1 MKKVLIANRGE
12 IAIRVIRACRELG
25 IKSVAIHSTADRDS
39 LHCKLADESVCIG
52 PAESSKSYLSI
63 PAIMS
68 AAEVAGVDAIHP
80 GYGFLSE
87 SAEFASVCRQYGITF
102 IGPTPE
108 QIRVLGNKV
117 EARALAR
124 KAGVPLLPGSNGAIT
139 DDAQAIE
146 AAKEIGFPL
155 IIKAAAGGG
164 GRGMKVVH
172 SEADLSKQLS
182 LARSEALSGFG
193 DATVYM
199 ERFLTNPRHIE
210 IQLMGDQHGNLVY
223 LGERDC
229 TTQRRKQKLIEE
241 SPSPVLKEAER
252 QKVGERALELAR
264 LVNYQSLGTA
274 EFLYEN
280 GNFYFME
287 VNTRIQVEHPVTE
300 EVMGI
305 DLVKEQIKI
314 AQGERLSLTQGQI
327 KSNGHAM
334 EVRINA
340 EDPHSFAPWPGKIT
354 GYHEPGGIG
363 VRVDSM
369 IYAGYTVPPNYDSM
383 LAKLIVKGRDREE
396 CIQRMK
402 RSLREFKVEGIR
414 TNIPFYVELFQDE
427 RFLRSEITIN
437 WLEDVYLKGR
447 KKS

>member
-25 IKSVAIHSTADRDS
+25 IKTVAVHSIADRDS
-39 LHCKLADESVCIG
+39 LHCKLADESICIG
-52 PAESSKSYLSI
+52 PSESAKSYLSI
-63 PAIMS
+63 PSIMS

-87 SAEFASVCRQYGITF
+87 SAEFAEVCRKYKVTF

-108 QIRVLGNKV
+108 QIRTLGNKI

-124 KAGVPLLPGSNGAIT
+124 KAGVPMLPGSDGPVL
-139 DDAQAIE
+139 DEAQAIDM
-146 AAKEIGFPL
+146 ARKIGFPL

-172 SEADLSKQLS
+172 REEDLTKQLS
-182 LARSEALSGFG
+182 LARNEALVGFG
-193 DATVYM
+193 DATVFM
-199 ERFLTNPRHIE
+199 ERFLLNPRHIE
-210 IQLMGDQHGNLVY
+210 IQLMGDQHGNIIY

-229 TTQRRKQKLIEE
+229 TTQRRKQKLVEE
-241 SPSPVLKEAER
+241 APSPVLSALER
-252 QKVGERALELAR
+252 QKVGERAVELAR

-300 EVMGI
+300 EVVGL
-305 DLVKEQIKI
+305 DLVKEQIRI
-314 AQGERLSLTQGQI
+314 ARGERLSVTQADVKLT
-327 KSNGHAM
+327 GHAI

-340 EDPHSFAPWPGKIT
+340 EDPATFAPWPGKIT
-354 GYHEPGGIG
+354 AYHEPGGHG

-369 IYAGYTVPPNYDSM
+369 IYSNYTVPSNYDSM
-383 LAKLIVKGRDREE
+383 LAKLIVRGKDRNE

-402 RSLREFKVEGIR
+402 RALMEFKVEGIR
-414 TNIPFYVELFQDE
+414 TNIPFYIELFKDE
-427 RFLRSEITIN
+427 RFIRSEITIS
-437 WLEDVYLKGR
+437 WLEEVYLKER
-447 KKS
+447 KLL

>member
-1 MKKVLIANRGE
+1 
-12 IAIRVIRACRELG
+12 
-25 IKSVAIHSTADRDS
+25 
-39 LHCKLADESVCIG
+39 
-52 PAESSKSYLSI
+52 
-63 PAIMS
+63 MS

-108 QIRVLGNKV
+108 QIKVLGNKV

-139 DDAQAIE
+139 EESQAIE

-172 SEADLSKQLS
+172 SEADLPKQLS

-193 DATVYM
+193 DDTVYM

-241 SPSPVLKEAER
+241 SPSPVLSEAER

-314 AQGERLSLTQGQI
+314 AQGQRLSITQSQI
-327 KSNGHAM
+327 KSQGHAM

-340 EDPHSFAPWPGKIT
+340 EDPQTFAPWPGKIT

-369 IYAGYTVPPNYDSM
+369 IYAGYTVPQNYDSM

-414 TNIPFYVELFQDE
+414 TNIPFYLELFQDE

-437 WLEDVYLKGR
+437 WLEEVYLKGR

>member
-25 IKSVAIHSTADRDS
+25 IKTVAVHSVADRDS
-39 LHCKLADESVCIG
+39 LHCKLADESICIG
-52 PAESSKSYLSI
+52 PAESAKSYLSI

-68 AAEVAGVDAIHP
+68 AAEVSAVDAIHP

-87 SAEFASVCRQYGITF
+87 SSEFAEVCRQYGITF

-108 QIRVLGNKV
+108 QIRTLGNKV

-124 KAGVPLLPGSNGAIT
+124 KAGVPMLPGSDGPIENE
-139 DDAQAIE
+139 DQARSI
-146 AAKEIGFPL
+146 AKKIGFPL

-164 GRGMKVVH
+164 GRGMKVVNH
-172 SEADLSKQLS
+172 EDDLLKQFLLAKNEAQV
-182 LARSEALSGFG
+182 GFG
-193 DATVYM
+193 DSTVYM
-199 ERFLTNPRHIE
+199 ERFLKSPRHVE
-210 IQLMGDQHGNLVY
+210 IQLIGDQHGNVVY

-241 SPSPVLKEAER
+241 APAWLLSEAER
-252 QKVGERALELAR
+252 QMAGERAVALAK

-300 EVMGI
+300 EIMGL
-305 DLVKEQIKI
+305 DLVKQQIRI
-314 AQGERLSLTQGQI
+314 ARGEKLGFTQADI
-327 KSNGHAM
+327 KPVGHAM

-340 EDPHSFAPWPGKIT
+340 EDPKTFAPWPGKVT
-354 GYHEPGGIG
+354 AYHEPGGLG

-369 IYAGYTVPPNYDSM
+369 VYDGYKVPQNYDSM
-383 LAKLIVKGRDREE
+383 LAKLIVKGKDRDE

-402 RSLREFKVEGIR
+402 RSLLEFKIEGIR
-414 TNIPFYVELFQDE
+414 TNIPFYLELFEDE
-427 RFLRSEITIN
+427 RFLKSEITIT
-437 WLEDVYLKGR
+437 WLEDVYIKER
-447 KKS
+447 KLV

>member
-1 MKKVLIANRGE
+1 
-12 IAIRVIRACRELG
+12 
-25 IKSVAIHSTADRDS
+25 
-39 LHCKLADESVCIG
+39 
-52 PAESSKSYLSI
+52 
-63 PAIMS
+63 
-68 AAEVAGVDAIHP
+68 
-80 GYGFLSE
+80 
-87 SAEFASVCRQYGITF
+87 
-102 IGPTPE
+102 
-108 QIRVLGNKV
+108 
-117 EARALAR
+117 
-124 KAGVPLLPGSNGAIT
+124 
-139 DDAQAIE
+139 
-146 AAKEIGFPL
+146 
-155 IIKAAAGGG
+155 
-164 GRGMKVVH
+164 
-172 SEADLSKQLS
+172 
-182 LARSEALSGFG
+182 
-193 DATVYM
+193 M

-241 SPSPVLKEAER
+241 SPSPVLSDAER
-252 QKVGERALELAR
+252 QRVGERALELAR
-264 LVNYQSLGTA
+264 LVKYQSLGTA

-314 AQGERLSLTQGQI
+314 AQGERLSITQAQI
-327 KSNGHAM
+327 KSQGHAM
-334 EVRINA
+334 EVRVNA
-340 EDPHSFAPWPGKIT
+340 EDPNSFAPWPGKIT
-354 GYHEPGGIG
+354 GYHEPGGMG

-369 IYAGYTVPPNYDSM
+369 IYAGYTVPQNYDSM

-402 RSLREFKVEGIR
+402 RALLEFKVEGIR
-414 TNIPFYVELFQDE
+414 TNIPFYIELFQDQ
-427 RFLRSEITIN
+427 RFLNSEITIN

>member
-25 IKSVAIHSTADRDS
+25 IKTVAVHSIADRDS
-39 LHCKLADESVCIG
+39 LHCKLADESICIG
-52 PAESSKSYLSI
+52 PSESANSYLSI
-63 PAIMS
+63 PSIMS

-87 SAEFASVCRQYGITF
+87 SAEFAEVCRKYKVTF

-108 QIRVLGNKV
+108 QIRTLGNKI

-124 KAGVPLLPGSNGAIT
+124 KAGVPMLPGSDGPVL
-139 DDAQAIE
+139 DDAQAIDM
-146 AAKEIGFPL
+146 ARKIGFPL

-172 SEADLSKQLS
+172 REEDLTKQLS
-182 LARSEALSGFG
+182 LARNEALVGFG
-193 DATVYM
+193 DATVFM
-199 ERFLTNPRHIE
+199 ERFLLNPRHIE
-210 IQLMGDQHGNLVY
+210 IQLMGDQHGNIVY

-229 TTQRRKQKLIEE
+229 TTQRRKQKLVEE
-241 SPSPVLKEAER
+241 APSPVLSALER
-252 QKVGERALELAR
+252 QKVGERAVELAR

-300 EVMGI
+300 EVVGL
-305 DLVKEQIKI
+305 DLVKEQIRI
-314 AQGERLSLTQGQI
+314 ARGEKLSVNQADVKLT
-327 KSNGHAM
+327 GHAI

-340 EDPHSFAPWPGKIT
+340 EDPATFAPWPGKIT
-354 GYHEPGGIG
+354 AYHEPGGHG

-369 IYAGYTVPPNYDSM
+369 IYSNYTVPSNYDSM
-383 LAKLIVKGRDREE
+383 LAKLIVRGKDRNE

-402 RSLREFKVEGIR
+402 RAMMEFKVEGIR
-414 TNIPFYVELFQDE
+414 TNIPFYIELFKDE
-427 RFLRSEITIN
+427 RFIRSEITIS
-437 WLEDVYLKGR
+437 WLEEVYLKER
-447 KKS
+447 KLL

>member
-25 IKSVAIHSTADRDS
+25 IKTVAVHSIADRDS
-39 LHCKLADESVCIG
+39 LHCKLADESICIG
-52 PAESSKSYLSI
+52 PSESAKSYLSI
-63 PAIMS
+63 PSIMS

-87 SAEFASVCRQYGITF
+87 SAEFAEVCRKYKVTF

-108 QIRVLGNKV
+108 QIRTLGNKI

-124 KAGVPLLPGSNGAIT
+124 KAGVPMLPGSDGPVL
-139 DDAQAIE
+139 DDAQAIDM
-146 AAKEIGFPL
+146 ARKIGFPL

-172 SEADLSKQLS
+172 REEDLTKQLS
-182 LARSEALSGFG
+182 LARNEALVGFG
-193 DATVYM
+193 DATVFM
-199 ERFLTNPRHIE
+199 ERFLLNPRHIE
-210 IQLMGDQHGNLVY
+210 IQLMGDQHGNIVY

-229 TTQRRKQKLIEE
+229 TTQRRKQKLVEE
-241 SPSPVLKEAER
+241 APSPVLSALER
-252 QKVGERALELAR
+252 QKVGERAVELAR

-300 EVMGI
+300 EVVGL
-305 DLVKEQIKI
+305 DLVKEQIRI
-314 AQGERLSLTQGQI
+314 ARGEKLSVNQADVKLT
-327 KSNGHAM
+327 GHAI

-340 EDPHSFAPWPGKIT
+340 EDPATFAPWPGKIT
-354 GYHEPGGIG
+354 AYHEPGGHG

-369 IYAGYTVPPNYDSM
+369 IYSNYTVPSNYDSM
-383 LAKLIVKGRDREE
+383 LAKLIVRGKDRNE

-402 RSLREFKVEGIR
+402 RAMMEFKVEGIR
-414 TNIPFYVELFQDE
+414 TNIPFYIELFKDE
-427 RFLRSEITIN
+427 RFIRSEITIS
-437 WLEDVYLKGR
+437 WLEEVYLKER
-447 KKS
+447 KLL

>member
-12 IAIRVIRACRELG
+12 IAIRVIRALRELG
-25 IKSVAIHSTADRDS
+25 IKSVAIHSTADRES

-52 PAESSKSYLSI
+52 PAESAKSYLSI

-87 SAEFASVCRQYGITF
+87 SAEFASVCRQYGIIF

-108 QIRVLGNKV
+108 QIKTLGNKV

-124 KAGVPLLPGSNGAIT
+124 QAGVPLLPGSNGAIT
-139 DDAQAIE
+139 DEAQALE

-172 SEADLSKQLS
+172 SEADLPKQLS

-241 SPSPVLKEAER
+241 SPSPVLSDAER
-252 QKVGERALELAR
+252 QRVGERALELAR
-264 LVNYQSLGTA
+264 LVKYQSLGTA

-314 AQGERLSLTQGQI
+314 AQGERLSITQAQI
-327 KSNGHAM
+327 KSQGHAM
-334 EVRINA
+334 EVRVNA
-340 EDPHSFAPWPGKIT
+340 EDPNSFAPWPGKIT
-354 GYHEPGGIG
+354 GYHEPGGMG

-369 IYAGYTVPPNYDSM
+369 IYAGYTVPQNYDSM

-402 RSLREFKVEGIR
+402 RALLEFKVEGIR
-414 TNIPFYVELFQDE
+414 TNIPFYIELFQDQ
-427 RFLRSEITIN
+427 RFLNSEITIN

>member
-25 IKSVAIHSTADRDS
+25 IKTVAVHSVADRDS
-39 LHCKLADESVCIG
+39 LHCKLADESICIG
-52 PAESSKSYLSI
+52 PSESAKSYLSI
-63 PAIMS
+63 PSIMS

-87 SAEFASVCRQYGITF
+87 SAEFAEVCRKYKISF

-108 QIRVLGNKV
+108 QIRTLGNKI

-124 KAGVPLLPGSNGAIT
+124 KAGVPMLPGSDGPVL
-139 DDAQAIE
+139 DEAQAIDM
-146 AAKEIGFPL
+146 ARKIGFPL

-172 SEADLSKQLS
+172 REEDLAKQLS
-182 LARSEALSGFG
+182 LARNEALVGFG

-199 ERFLTNPRHIE
+199 ERFLLNPRHIE
-210 IQLMGDQHGNLVY
+210 IQLMGDQHGNIVY

-229 TTQRRKQKLIEE
+229 TTQRRKQKLVEE
-241 SPSPVLKEAER
+241 APSPVLSVLER
-252 QKVGERALELAR
+252 QKVGERAVELAR

-300 EVMGI
+300 EVVGL
-305 DLVKEQIKI
+305 DLVKEQIRI
-314 AQGERLSLTQGQI
+314 ARGEKLSVAQADVKLT
-327 KSNGHAM
+327 GHAM

-340 EDPHSFAPWPGKIT
+340 EDPVTFAPWPGKIT
-354 GYHEPGGIG
+354 AYHEPGGHG

-369 IYAGYTVPPNYDSM
+369 IYSAYTVPSNYDSM
-383 LAKLIVKGRDREE
+383 LAKLIVRGKDRNE

-402 RSLREFKVEGIR
+402 RALMEFKVEGIR
-414 TNIPFYVELFQDE
+414 TNIPFYIELFKDE
-427 RFLRSEITIN
+427 RFIRSEITIS
-437 WLEDVYLKGR
+437 WLEEVYLKER
-447 KKS
+447 KLL

>member
-87 SAEFASVCRQYGITF
+87 SAEFAAVCRQYGITF

-108 QIRVLGNKV
+108 QIKILGNKV

-139 DDAQAIE
+139 DDAQAIA

-164 GRGMKVVH
+164 GRGMKVVL
-172 SEADLSKQLS
+172 SEADLPKQLS

-193 DATVYM
+193 DDTVYM

-314 AQGERLSLTQGQI
+314 AQGERLTLTQSQI
-327 KSNGHAM
+327 KSSGHAM

-340 EDPHSFAPWPGKIT
+340 EDPVSFAPWPGKIT

-369 IYAGYTVPPNYDSM
+369 IYAGYTVPSNYDSM
-383 LAKLIVKGRDREE
+383 LAKLIVKGRDRDE

-414 TNIPFYVELFQDE
+414 TNIPFYLELFQDE

>member
-139 DDAQAIE
+139 EESQAIE

-193 DATVYM
+193 DDTVYM

-241 SPSPVLKEAER
+241 SPSPVLNEAER

-314 AQGERLSLTQGQI
+314 AQGQRLSLTQSQI
-327 KSNGHAM
+327 KSQGHAM

-340 EDPHSFAPWPGKIT
+340 EDPQTFAPWPGKIT

-369 IYAGYTVPPNYDSM
+369 IYAGYTVPQNYDSM

-414 TNIPFYVELFQDE
+414 TNIPFYLELFQDE

-437 WLEDVYLKGR
+437 WLEEVYLKGR

>member
-25 IKSVAIHSTADRDS
+25 IKTVAVHSVADRDS
-39 LHCKLADESVCIG
+39 LHCKLADESICIG
-52 PAESSKSYLSI
+52 PSESAKSYLSI
-63 PAIMS
+63 PSIMS

-87 SAEFASVCRQYGITF
+87 SAEFAEVCRKYKISF

-108 QIRVLGNKV
+108 QIRTLGNKI

-124 KAGVPLLPGSNGAIT
+124 KAGVPMLPGSDGPVL
-139 DDAQAIE
+139 DEAQAIDM
-146 AAKEIGFPL
+146 ARKIGFPL

-172 SEADLSKQLS
+172 REEDLAKQLS
-182 LARSEALSGFG
+182 LARNEALVGFG
-193 DATVYM
+193 DATVFM
-199 ERFLTNPRHIE
+199 ERFLLNPRHIE
-210 IQLMGDQHGNLVY
+210 IQLLGDQHGNIVY

-229 TTQRRKQKLIEE
+229 TTQRRKQKLVEE
-241 SPSPVLKEAER
+241 APSPVLSVLER
-252 QKVGERALELAR
+252 QKVGERAVELAR

-300 EVMGI
+300 EVVGL
-305 DLVKEQIKI
+305 DLVKEQIRI
-314 AQGERLSLTQGQI
+314 ARGEKLSVAQADVKLT
-327 KSNGHAM
+327 GHAM

-340 EDPHSFAPWPGKIT
+340 EDPVTFAPWPGKIT
-354 GYHEPGGIG
+354 AYHEPGGHG

-369 IYAGYTVPPNYDSM
+369 IYSAYTVPSNYDSM
-383 LAKLIVKGRDREE
+383 LAKLIVRGKDRNE

-402 RSLREFKVEGIR
+402 RALMEFKVEGIR
-414 TNIPFYVELFQDE
+414 TNIPFYIELFKDE
-427 RFLRSEITIN
+427 RFIRSEITIS
-437 WLEDVYLKGR
+437 WLEEVYLKER
-447 KKS
+447 KLL